1 MFTLH
6 GKHPQTRP
14 NWNCT
19 AFYFIDYQPDQTKLD
34 FVLEGQLES
43 PIEDVAITTS
53 LKVTPLFI
61 STITVILGKTN
72 LQLRAL
78 WDGGA
83 TDSLIQTSVANTH
96 FSQYIEPTLKLLAGY
111 SAESEERPQL
121 TEGQIRP
128 LLKINAKNKY
138 ITVKHSLLLTDL
150 CNLYDVLIGRNLM
163 KRLRAVEDYEKET
176 ITLSPMD
183 DKVLRIT
190 PDPISRI
197 TSVSTVTD
205 EQPEAESSTP
215 SAQSNF
221 MDFQGL
227 KVDVGTLPLDHHQKF
242 HDLLTEF
249 SDVFSMPDDTT
260 RLPPPSEFEHR
271 IILKDSSKVHYVPP
285 IPLPAPHKEWLRK
298 IYDARVS
305 SGCAT
310 VAVNCPYA
318 SRAFVIPKKAPGQYR
333 EVIDYRALNSNT
345 IKDKFPLPRI
355 DSLFDETLNSS
366 IKSIL
371 DMVDGY
377 YNYRMHPES
386 APYTAVIAPFG
397 QYINHVMP
405 QGLCN
410 APPFFQMANTARFSE
425 LIHTRKELLLYLD
438 DLLVHTTD
446 INSHFDALR
455 RLFMLCRKHHLR
467 LKLVKCYSPPVNA
480 ADNRRWSKFLTL
492 TQKVQ
497 RCGSCLTTLEGGQN
511 F

>member
-1 MFTLH
+1 M
-6 GKHPQTRP
+6 
-14 NWNCT
+14 
-19 AFYFIDYQPDQTKLD
+19 D
-34 FVLEGQLES
+34 
-43 PIEDVAITTS
+43 
-53 LKVTPLFI
+53 
-61 STITVILGKTN
+61 LG
-72 LQLRAL
+72 
-78 WDGGA
+78 DGC
-83 TDSLIQTSVANTH
+83 
-96 FSQYIEPTLKLLAGY
+96 F
-111 SAESEERPQL
+111 
-121 TEGQIRP
+121 
-128 LLKINAKNKY
+128 
-138 ITVKHSLLLTDL
+138 
-150 CNLYDVLIGRNLM
+150 
-163 KRLRAVEDYEKET
+163 
-176 ITLSPMD
+176 
-183 DKVLRIT
+183 
-190 PDPISRI
+190 
-197 TSVSTVTD
+197 
-205 EQPEAESSTP
+205 
-215 SAQSNF
+215 
-221 MDFQGL
+221 
-227 KVDVGTLPLDHHQKF
+227 
-242 HDLLTEF
+242 
-249 SDVFSMPDDTT
+249 TT

-446 INSHFDALR
+446 IDSHFDALR

-467 LKLVKCYSPPVNA
+467 LKLVKCYFFQIEVSWLGHQLGNDQIKPDPKLVSSILDYPVPQSLKTL
-480 ADNRRWSKFLTL
+480 RGFLGLAL
-492 TQKVQ
+492 T
-497 RCGSCLTTLEGGQN
+497 RS
-511 F
+511 